1 MGTPGRD
8 EKKKSFSF
16 ACVVGVPRNESAR
29 RNCGIKGR
37 GGSRGGGSWGW
48 RATKRGNRVPLDS
61 RG

>member
-29 RNCGIKGR
+29 RNCGVKGGGR
-37 GGSRGGGSWGW
+37 GQRGWFVGVEGDKERKPG
-48 RATKRGNRVPLDS
+48 AT
-61 RG
+61 

>member
-29 RNCGIKGR
+29 RNCGVKG
-37 GGSRGGGSWGW
+37 GESRGGGSWGW